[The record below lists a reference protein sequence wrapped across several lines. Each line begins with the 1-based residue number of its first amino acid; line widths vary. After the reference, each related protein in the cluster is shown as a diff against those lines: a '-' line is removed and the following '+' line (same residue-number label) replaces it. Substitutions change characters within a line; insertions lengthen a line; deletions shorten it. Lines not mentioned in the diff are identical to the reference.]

1 MQKDLDKEPVCCET
15 VEVHEDLLRIVE
27 QTMPEETELYDLA
40 ELFKVFGD
48 STRIR
53 ILFVLSSAE
62 VCVCDLARVLNMT
75 QSAISHQLRILKQN
89 KLVKSRRE
97 GKSIF
102 YSLADGHVS
111 TIIAQG
117 RDHIDT
123 MYAQHAFS
131 KQIGWM
137 PLIWLYT
144 SSPQSQ
150 RGSCR

>member
-27 QTMPEETELYDLA
+27 QTMPEETEL
-40 ELFKVFGD
+40 
-48 STRIR
+48 
-53 ILFVLSSAE
+53 
-62 VCVCDLARVLNMT
+62 CDLARVLNMT

-117 RDHIDT
+117 RDHIEED
-123 MYAQHAFS
+123 A
-131 KQIGWM
+131 
-137 PLIWLYT
+137 
-144 SSPQSQ
+144 
-150 RGSCR
+150 

>member
-62 VCVCDLARVLNMT
+62 ICVCDLARVLNMT

-117 RDHIDT
+117 RDHIEED
-123 MYAQHAFS
+123 A
-131 KQIGWM
+131 
-137 PLIWLYT
+137 
-144 SSPQSQ
+144 
-150 RGSCR
+150 

>member
-53 ILFVLSSAE
+53 ILFVLSSE

-117 RDHIDT
+117 RDHIEED
-123 MYAQHAFS
+123 A
-131 KQIGWM
+131 
-137 PLIWLYT
+137 
-144 SSPQSQ
+144 
-150 RGSCR
+150 